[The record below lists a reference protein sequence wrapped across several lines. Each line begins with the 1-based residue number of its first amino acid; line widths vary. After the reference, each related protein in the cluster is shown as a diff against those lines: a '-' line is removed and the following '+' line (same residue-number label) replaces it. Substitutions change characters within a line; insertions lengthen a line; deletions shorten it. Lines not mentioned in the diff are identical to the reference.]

1 MTVLVILLAVVVG
14 LFTILV
20 IGVLRSHA
28 DIIRALHGLG
38 ITEEQLAGEALTRPV
53 EAMPVERKLA
63 QGVPQPRSTGA
74 GAAVDFSGH
83 TPAGDAI
90 AVSVQGDRRTLLA
103 FLSSG
108 CETCQGFW
116 QAFAEP
122 GLQMPDANTRLVIV
136 TQGADGDSP
145 SAIADLAPADTIT
158 VMSTHAWDQ
167 YRVPASPYFI
177 LVDGTVPEVIGEGAA
192 LKWDQVSSMLVQAMA
207 DQGIMPV
214 SGQSSTARLANT
226 NAELEAA
233 NIAPG
238 DPSLHEP
245 HDHSH

>member
-1 MTVLVILLAVVVG
+1 MAILVILLAVVVA
-14 LFTILV
+14 LFTVLV

-38 ITEEQLAGEALTRPV
+38 ITEEQLAGEAPVRPV
-53 EAMPVERKLA
+53 EAMPAERKLA
-63 QGVPQPRSTGA
+63 QGVPQPRSEA
-74 GAAVDFSGH
+74 GGKAIDISGH
-83 TPAGDAI
+83 TPSGDAV

-145 SAIADLAPADTIT
+145 SAIAELAPRDTIT
-158 VMSTHAWDQ
+158 VMSTNAWDQ

-207 DQGIMPV
+207 DQGIVPV
-214 SGQSSTARLANT
+214 AGQSSAARLENT

-233 NIAPG
+233 NIQPG
-238 DPSLHEP
+238 DPSLYES